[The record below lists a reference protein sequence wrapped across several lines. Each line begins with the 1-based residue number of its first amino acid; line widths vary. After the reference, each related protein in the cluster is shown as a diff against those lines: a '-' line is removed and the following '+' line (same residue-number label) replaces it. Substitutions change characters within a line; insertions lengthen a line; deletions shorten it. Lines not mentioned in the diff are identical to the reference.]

1 MSALSFVLE
10 PTLNLRSRDPLTP
23 PISGLTPSR
32 LSNTQAA
39 PLSPLESALTRKSH
53 LTDSAHVKAPCFHA
67 LPQNSPV
74 TPLESALASHRPISS
89 LESALTK
96 AIIYLTHPRAK
107 SRMG

>member
-39 PLSPLESALTRKSH
+39 PL
-53 LTDSAHVKAPCFHA
+53 
-67 LPQNSPV
+67 
-74 TPLESALASHRPISS
+74 
-89 LESALTK
+89 
-96 AIIYLTHPRAK
+96 
-107 SRMG
+107 